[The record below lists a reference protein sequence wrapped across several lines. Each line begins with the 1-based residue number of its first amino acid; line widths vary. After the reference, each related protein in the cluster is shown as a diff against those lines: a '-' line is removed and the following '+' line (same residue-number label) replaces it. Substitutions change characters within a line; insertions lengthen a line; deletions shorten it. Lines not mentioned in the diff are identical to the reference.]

1 MNSKVPGRE
10 SEEERERQ
18 RRRERERWLKAF
30 TTRGVKSDERWRYRR
45 GMKRLKRLSSEGA
58 HNRPTERHIFTVRR
72 TRWNK
77 IQLQSTA
84 EEYSASHK
92 ETQFTETGVN
102 V

>member
-10 SEEERERQ
+10 SERERDREGERER
-18 RRRERERWLKAF
+18 RLKAF

-58 HNRPTERHIFTVRR
+58 HNRPTERHIFTVRG

-84 EEYSASHK
+84 EDYSASH
-92 ETQFTETGVN
+92 TQKKHNSQKPE
-102 V
+102 